1 MKLDNKGFSL
11 VEIMLAVVVS
21 TLVLGVITAMIGFA
35 ARSSRETNERVELH
49 FFPLRNHHHQTSS
62 MRKHSNQSFLPDP
75 PELRYP

>member
-35 ARSSRETNERVELH
+35 ARSSR
-49 FFPLRNHHHQTSS
+49 
-62 MRKHSNQSFLPDP
+62 
-75 PELRYP
+75 